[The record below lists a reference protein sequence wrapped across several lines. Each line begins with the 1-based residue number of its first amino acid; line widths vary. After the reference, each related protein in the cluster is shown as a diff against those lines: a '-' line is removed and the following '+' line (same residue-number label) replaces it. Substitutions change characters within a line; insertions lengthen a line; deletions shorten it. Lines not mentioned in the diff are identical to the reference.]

1 MEIRLLIMP
10 SERQKFAASLGRA
23 RSRRK
28 VAFGDKAES
37 RHTLIHLTFAD
48 LYGVFDDDTSEPDRM
63 IAGFAM
69 HSLAAY
75 GQSYPKPDLTHL
87 PPERVFEVGELWS
100 LGRCDGLATRSSSA
114 ILAVRRAVMI
124 ISGLQKAGALL
135 IYPIARPWDTTKV
148 YPEFDPG
155 GPLVEWPYGKCT
167 TGERIYVQPMVLA
180 GEKLAALV
188 ARAFA
193 AGFEAREGSRLI
205 RFPDD
210 TLAALQALRQDTQTG
225 PVVPIFGWRQRTG
238 VFTGRPRT
246 PAAPVDPANRKP
258 QSTTFH

>member
-1 MEIRLLIMP
+1 MEIRLLTVP
-10 SERQKFAASLGRA
+10 SERQEFADSLGRA

-28 VAFGDKAES
+28 LAFADKAES
-37 RHTLIHLTFAD
+37 RHTLVHLAFAD
-48 LYGVFDDDTSEPDRM
+48 LYGVFDDSTSEPDRM

-100 LGRCDGLATRSSSA
+100 LGRCDGLTTRSSSA

-124 ISGLQKAGALL
+124 ISGLQEAGALL
-135 IYPIARPWDTTKV
+135 IYPIAKPWDTTKV
-148 YPEFDPG
+148 YPEFDAG
-155 GPLVEWPYGKCT
+155 GPLVEWPYGRCA
-167 TGERIYVQPMVLA
+167 TGEKIYVQPMVLA

-193 AGFEAREGSRLI
+193 AGFEAYEGSRLI

-210 TLAALQALRQDTQTG
+210 TLAAIQALRQDTQTG
-225 PVVPIFGWRQRTG
+225 PVVPVFGWRQRTG
-238 VFTGRPRT
+238 VFTGSPRT
-246 PAAPVDPANRKP
+246 PAAPGDLANHKRH
-258 QSTTFH
+258 STTHH